1 MTTYKSAYK
10 TTTFVEDKK
19 INVIHHA
26 TKIIEHDVQNNT
38 IKLNNGGWYSKTTKD
53 RMHSYLI
60 ENASFRL
67 YQKKGNWFVD
77 QIDKLNDYKTIKTI
91 PYENDMVLIFKNSKK
106 FNQKYKFDN
115 YLKVIN
121 FIKRWNIE
129 SKNYKF
135 QK

>member
-19 INVIHHA
+19 INVVHHA
-26 TKIIEHDVQNNT
+26 TKIIEHDVENNT

-60 ENASFRL
+60 ENADYKL

-77 QIDKLNDYKTIKTI
+77 QIDKLNNYKTIKTI
-91 PYENDMVLIFKNSKK
+91 PYENNMILRVSWSKI
-106 FNQKYKFDN
+106 Y
-115 YLKVIN
+115 
-121 FIKRWNIE
+121 
-129 SKNYKF
+129 
-135 QK
+135 